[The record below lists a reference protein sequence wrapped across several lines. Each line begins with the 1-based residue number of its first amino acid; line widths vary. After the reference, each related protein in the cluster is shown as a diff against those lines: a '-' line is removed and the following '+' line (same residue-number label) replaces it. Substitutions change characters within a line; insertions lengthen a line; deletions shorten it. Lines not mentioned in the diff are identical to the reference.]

1 MWFQTH
7 VGPSLRTPN
16 KDARLQKSENPNM
29 LSKCTDHHKAW
40 QILQI
45 IFLGTIDEII
55 LPYVQTC
62 ARANMV
68 PRLEGFY
75 EFAHTQE
82 SPISRCVFL
91 QISINLPP
99 GITIVSV
106 WCSKDR
112 RGRELK
118 TSTYHFTRMSHSQI
132 QEIGKIIK
140 KILSMP
146 THFRSQNLNS
156 KGSSEPVPK
165 CSPARAF
172 TDHME

>member
-1 MWFQTH
+1 
-7 VGPSLRTPN
+7 
-16 KDARLQKSENPNM
+16 
-29 LSKCTDHHKAW
+29 
-40 QILQI
+40 
-45 IFLGTIDEII
+45 
-55 LPYVQTC
+55 
-62 ARANMV
+62 MV
-68 PRLEGFY
+68 PRLEGFLRVCL
-75 EFAHTQE
+75 HTREPNFQV
-82 SPISRCVFL
+82 CFL

-99 GITIVSV
+99 VITSISV

-132 QEIGKIIK
+132 QEIGKIITK
-140 KILSMP
+140 KILSIP

-172 TDHME
+172 TDHMELKQGLYKKPRWIAEHDHIKY